1 MCHKRAREEA
11 DHLSYVALAFSKD
24 MVSEPGGLER
34 FGESGHTP
42 PSVHSYVI
50 SEDEEE
56 HSFGHRHLMTFQAV
70 AFAPQPSAPRPS
82 VSLRRLHLP

>member
-34 FGESGHTP
+34 FGESSHN
-42 PSVHSYVI
+42 
-50 SEDEEE
+50 
-56 HSFGHRHLMTFQAV
+56 L
-70 AFAPQPSAPRPS
+70 PQYTATSSAKMRKSIPLATVTS
-82 VSLRRLHLP
+82 